1 MHGAIVA
8 IRAMIHLKMRSEIP
22 MAQDQTAGA
31 AVSLRERVSAP
42 PAQTLVDSYYQF
54 AVAAGIRF
62 QFEPEMRIHF
72 AHGLMVAERGI
83 VSARDIART
92 FEVLLELRRTGPGSL
107 SIDYRQEDLYSY
119 IERHIVQTLGPE
131 IGGRLHTGRSRN
143 DLHVT
148 SWRLALRE
156 RLLALIE
163 ALDRVRARLLDLA
176 RAHVDTVMP
185 GYTHTQ
191 HAQPIT
197 FGYYALSAADL
208 MARDHA
214 RLRHALSTC
223 DRCPLGS
230 GALSTTGFPIDREMT
245 RDLLGFADLVEV
257 GYDGVSAR
265 DDVHE
270 AMAALAV
277 MMTGLSRIATDLQ
290 TWNTMEYGF
299 IELADA
305 YSSVSSIMPQ
315 KKNPQALE
323 HIKTIA
329 AIATGTL
336 QTVLA
341 CSKNTSLADVN
352 DGVTGLNVPAL
363 DAIER
368 ATLALNVAEG
378 TLATLSVR
386 KDAMLRSAEIGFGTA
401 TELADLIV
409 RETGLSFRMAHNVV
423 GRVVR
428 ETIEAGRT
436 AMDITSADLDAAAQA
451 LFGRKLGISQA
462 ATREALD
469 PAQNVRAR
477 IVTGGP
483 SPERMADMLARRL
496 ADLDRDRQDVDA
508 VRRRVAAATA
518 ELEQRVESLVR
529 EAGAG
534 RQQGERHGTR

>member
-1 MHGAIVA
+1 
-8 IRAMIHLKMRSEIP
+8 
-22 MAQDQTAGA
+22 MAQEQTAGA
-31 AVSLRERVSAP
+31 AVSLRERVSSP
-42 PAQTLVDSYYQF
+42 PAQTMVDSYFNF

-83 VSARDIART
+83 VSAGDIART
-92 FEVLLELRRTGPGSL
+92 FEVLLDLRRTGPGVL

-131 IGGRLHTGRSRN
+131 VGGRLHTARSRN

-156 RLLALIE
+156 RLLNLIE
-163 ALDRVRARLLDLA
+163 ALARVRARLLDLA
-176 RAHVDTVMP
+176 HAHVDTVMP

-214 RLRHALSTC
+214 RLRHALTTC

-270 AMAALAV
+270 SVAALAV

-368 ATLALNVAEG
+368 ATLALHVAEG

-428 ETIEAGRT
+428 ETIEARRT

-451 LFGRKLGISQA
+451 LFGRKLGISEA

-469 PAQNVRAR
+469 PAQNVRSR

-496 ADLDRDRQDVDA
+496 ADLDRDRQDVDG
-508 VRRRVAAATA
+508 VRKRVAAATA
-518 ELEQRVESLVR
+518 RLEERVGTLVR
-529 EAGAG
+529 DAGTG